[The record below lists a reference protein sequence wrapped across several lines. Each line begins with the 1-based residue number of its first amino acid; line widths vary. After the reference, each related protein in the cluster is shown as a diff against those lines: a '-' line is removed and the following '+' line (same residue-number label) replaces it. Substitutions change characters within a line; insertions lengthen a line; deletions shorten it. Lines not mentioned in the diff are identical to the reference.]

1 MRVTGRRMIGLLILI
16 GLAGCATLVQP
27 DVSPLASPLAA
38 PVVVPTVVLTGVILQ
53 YQRVGGLVGFDETW
67 VIDAGGTVT
76 HSGRG
81 PGTDRQLTPD
91 QVAQLIG
98 AIRAA
103 NLAELKASYIPKNTC
118 CDRFT
123 HTLTITLD
131 GLTWTVRTLDAAPGE
146 PAALTQLLVTLNGLL
161 K

>member
-1 MRVTGRRMIGLLILI
+1 
-16 GLAGCATLVQP
+16 
-27 DVSPLASPLAA
+27 
-38 PVVVPTVVLTGVILQ
+38 LQ
-53 YQRVGGLVGFDETW
+53 YQRVGGIGGFDETW
-67 VIDAGGTVT
+67 TIEATGRVT

-98 AIRAA
+98 ALRAVQAA
-103 NLAELKASYIPKNTC
+103 NLNESYIPANTC

-131 GLTWTVRTLDAAPGE
+131 GRTSSVHTLDAAPDE
-146 PAALTQLLVTLNGLL
+146 PAALTALLVTLTGLL
-161 K
+161 R

>member
-1 MRVTGRRMIGLLILI
+1 MRVIERGIIGLLILI
-16 GLAGCATLVQP
+16 GLVGCANLVQP
-27 DVSPLASPLAA
+27 GASPLES
-38 PVVVPTVVLTGVILQ
+38 PVPSGVILR
-53 YQRVGGLVGFDETW
+53 YQRVGGIGGFDETW
-67 VIDAGGTVT
+67 TFEDTGRVT
-76 HSGRG
+76 HTGRG

-98 AIRAA
+98 ALRAA
-103 NLAELKASYIPKNTC
+103 NLAGLEASYIPADTC

-131 GLTWTVRTLDAAPGE
+131 GQTRTVMTLDAAPGE
-146 PAALTQLLVTLNGLL
+146 PPALTTVLATLSNLL

>member
-1 MRVTGRRMIGLLILI
+1 MRVIGQRIIGLLILI
-16 GLAGCATLVQP
+16 GLAGCASLVQP
-27 DVSPLASPLAA
+27 GASPLESPIA
-38 PVVVPTVVLTGVILQ
+38 TGVILQ
-53 YQRVGGLVGFDETW
+53 YQRAGGIGGFDETW
-67 VIDAGGTVT
+67 TIESTGRVT
-76 HSGRG
+76 HTGRG

-98 AIRAA
+98 ALRAA
-103 NLAELKASYIPKNTC
+103 NQADLKASYVPANTC

-131 GLTWTVRTLDAAPGE
+131 GLTRSVTTLDAAPDE
-146 PAALTQLLVTLNGLL
+146 PSALTNLLVMLSSLL

>member
-1 MRVTGRRMIGLLILI
+1 MRVIGQRIIGLLILI
-16 GLAGCATLVQP
+16 GLAGCASLVQP
-27 DVSPLASPLAA
+27 GASPLASPIS
-38 PVVVPTVVLTGVILQ
+38 TGVILQ
-53 YQRVGGLVGFDETW
+53 YQRVGGIGGFDETW
-67 VIDAGGTVT
+67 TIEATGRVT
-76 HSGRG
+76 HTGQG

-98 AIRAA
+98 ALRAA
-103 NLAELKASYIPKNTC
+103 NLADLKPSYIPANTC

-131 GLTWTVRTLDAAPGE
+131 GQTRTVTTLDAAPDE
-146 PAALTQLLVTLNGLL
+146 PAALTAVLTTLSGLL